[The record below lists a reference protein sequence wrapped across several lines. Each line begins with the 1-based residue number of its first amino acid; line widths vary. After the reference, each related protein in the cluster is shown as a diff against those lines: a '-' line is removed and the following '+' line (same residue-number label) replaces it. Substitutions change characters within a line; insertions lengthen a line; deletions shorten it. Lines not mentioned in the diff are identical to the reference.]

1 MERYCIFG
9 EFNTFLD
16 WDLILTAKDL
26 TPPEPKTYYVE
37 IDGMDGSLDLSESL
51 SGGVVYKDRIFKA
64 SFWTDHGKRSDRV
77 DLLQEIRSAI
87 HGKKIHIIEP
97 DDPDHY
103 LVGRLKITGESN
115 NLAYAEIQVEATC
128 EPYRYDNEST
138 VRNCKVT
145 SGADPVDIVIHN
157 RGSKVLT
164 PNVTVTGSVELS
176 FKDNNVSL
184 EAGSYKISDLKLY
197 QGVNVVQVSGSGSV
211 TFEYTEAYI

>member
-9 EFNTFLD
+9 EFNSFLD

-51 SGGVVYKDRIFKA
+51 SGGVVYKDRTFKA
-64 SFWTDHGKRSDRV
+64 NFWTDHGKRADRV

-97 DDPDHY
+97 DDPDHH

-115 NLAYAEIQVEATC
+115 NLAYAEIQVEANC

-138 VRNCKVT
+138 VRHVILEP
-145 SGADPVDIVIHN
+145 DPVDIVIHN

-176 FKDNNVSL
+176 FKDGNVSL

-197 QGVNVVQVSGSGSV
+197 QGVNVVQASGSGSV

>member
-37 IDGMDGSLDLSESL
+37 IGGMDGSLDLSESL
-51 SGGVVYKDRIFKA
+51 SGGVVYKNRTFKA
-64 SFWTDHGKRSDRV
+64 NFWTDHGKRADRV
-77 DLLQEIRSAI
+77 DLLQKIRSAI

-115 NLAYAEIQVEATC
+115 NLAYAEIQVEANC
-128 EPYRYDNEST
+128 EPYRYDNKST
-138 VRNCKVT
+138 VRHVILEP
-145 SGADPVDIVIHN
+145 DPVDIVIHN

-176 FKDNNVSL
+176 FKDGNISL